1 MSLIKLVWSY
11 LKARPLNTAIN
22 IILLA
27 LGIAMI
33 TVLLLFNKQLEQKI
47 TDNAKGIDLVVGA
60 KGSPLQ
66 LILCNIFHID
76 FPTGNIKLAEAEKLA
91 KNRLIKKTIPLA
103 LGDSYQS
110 YRIIGT
116 NADYPALYK
125 AELETGTWFA
135 QPLEVTIGAAV
146 AKLGGLRVGDH
157 FASAHGLTMDG
168 HAHNEHEYVVK
179 GVMKPTYSVMD
190 NLILTQVESVWLM
203 HEEHP
208 EEETDS
214 VHTETA
220 HEHHEGEHEHH
231 EEEHAHDAKH
241 DVIDN
246 PSPLVPSIAR
256 GDSTKE
262 LTALLIQYR
271 SPMGAIQL
279 PRMVNAQSSMQAASP
294 AFETARLFSILGVGI
309 EILMAFAYVLIV
321 ISGLSIFIALYNSL
335 KERRYDMAIMRSMG
349 ATRSKLFVSILLE
362 GSLLTLLGSVTGL
375 LMGHGV
381 LLLLAAVLTEI
392 QKAGITGLTFYFEEW
407 IILGG
412 SLLLGVLCAVIPAIQ
427 AYRTEISKVLAG
439 N

>member
-22 IILLA
+22 SILLA

-33 TVLLLFNKQLEQKI
+33 TILLLFNKQLEQKI
-47 TDNAKGIDLVVGA
+47 SANAKGIDLVVGA

-116 NADYPALYK
+116 NEQYAALYD
-125 AELETGTWFA
+125 AELEKGKWFT
-135 QPLEVTIGAAV
+135 QPLEVTIGATV
-146 AKLGGLRVGDH
+146 AALGGLKLGDH
-157 FASAHGLTMDG
+157 FASAHGLTADG

-179 GVMKPTYSVMD
+179 GIMKPTHTVMD

-208 EEETDS
+208 LEEEEADTES
-214 VHTETA
+214 VN
-220 HEHHEGEHEHH
+220 HEAEDHHHSDEHEP
-231 EEEHAHDAKH
+231 EKASVPD
-241 DVIDN
+241 
-246 PSPLVPSIAR
+246 PSPLVPSVSR

-279 PRMVNAQSSMQAASP
+279 PRMINGQSSMQAASP
-294 AFETARLFSILGVGI
+294 AFETARLFSILGVGM

-349 ATRSKLFVSILLE
+349 ATRSKLFISLLLE
-362 GSLLTLLGSVTGL
+362 GSLLTLLGSVIGL
-375 LMGHGV
+375 AMGHGSI
-381 LLLLAAVLTEI
+381 LLMSALVIDI
-392 QKAGITGLTFYFEEW
+392 QKAGISGLTFYLEEA
-407 IILGG
+407 IILGV
-412 SLLLGVLCAVIPAIQ
+412 SLLLGLVCAIIPAIQ